1 MNIEFEVK
9 NILREKFTPEV
20 KIRLIQLFTNFNK
33 KDILNAINSNENI
46 NNVYSIL
53 VNRKIRRYR
62 K

>member
-20 KIRLIQLFTNFNK
+20 KIRLIQVFTNFNK

-53 VNRKIRRYR
+53 VNRKIRRDR

>member
-20 KIRLIQLFTNFNK
+20 KIRLIQVFTNFNK

>member
-53 VNRKIRRYR
+53 VNRKIRRNR